1 MSSYTVN
8 GEFQERNNIMS
19 KYKAIVIAVVAS
31 TAFALH
37 AEECSRVVE
46 SGPPPSPYGVK
57 VPVPTPADF
66 KFAVFPHDPE
76 SGPQPAPFGVK
87 DPEPTPADFKFA
99 VFPHDPESGPQPAPS
114 RVKGG

>member
-31 TAFALH
+31 TAFAVH
-37 AEECSRVVE
+37 AEEFSRDLE
-46 SGPPPSPYGVK
+46 SGPQPSPYGVK
-57 VPVPTPADF
+57 DPVPTPADF

-76 SGPQPAPFGVK
+76 SGPQPAPYGVK
-87 DPEPTPADFKFA
+87 DPEPTPADFKLAAFYEK
-99 VFPHDPESGPQPAPS
+99 PEAP
-114 RVKGG
+114 